1 MIFKHPTKNGWKKI
15 KESIKEK
22 IRQVE
27 ELQITKQELGKVIMK
42 RKHWSDGNRRDIKF
56 LVENTEI
63 NVGKTS
69 NSNGGIEDRGPKQ
82 GTKMANARKDGA
94 YAQDRRFVKWKG
106 LQTY

>member
-42 RKHWSDGNRRDIKF
+42 RIDGISNFWWKILRST
-56 LVENTEI
+56 L
-63 NVGKTS
+63 GKLATVM
-69 NSNGGIEDRGPKQ
+69 Q
-82 GTKMANARKDGA
+82 A
-94 YAQDRRFVKWKG
+94 
-106 LQTY
+106 

>member
-42 RKHWSDGNRRDIKF
+42 RKHWSVPGIDGISNFWWKILRST
-56 LVENTEI
+56 L
-63 NVGKTS
+63 GKLATVM
-69 NSNGGIEDRGPKQ
+69 Q
-82 GTKMANARKDGA
+82 A
-94 YAQDRRFVKWKG
+94 
-106 LQTY
+106 